1 MAKQTNRGKPKQ
13 IDLAVLETTE
23 WYTKD
28 RTLTVR
34 PLFQMLTQIIYDN
47 PNWFHYAT
55 FMGSASFVEALENL
69 VHKDGVNYIYI
80 GAHGQDDKIQSFLPG
95 DRHPNKTTWERC
107 FSKGALRGIFLGGC
121 EMNFLAHG
129 ISCYLTRDTH
139 NPPPWVAGYWK
150 TVDWVDASMLDLAFL
165 REAVNPKV
173 KSEKAIRA
181 VLESL
186 QRRGYGEMMDALG
199 FTVYIGGKEIY
210 FGDRETAFGDSDG
223 EKIENDDEA

>member
-80 GAHGQDDKIQSFLPG
+80 GAHGQDDKIQ
-95 DRHPNKTTWERC
+95 R
-107 FSKGALRGIFLGGC
+107 
-121 EMNFLAHG
+121 
-129 ISCYLTRDTH
+129 
-139 NPPPWVAGYWK
+139 
-150 TVDWVDASMLDLAFL
+150 
-165 REAVNPKV
+165 V

-223 EKIENDDEA
+223 EEIENDDEA